1 MKKIVFLSGLLCA
14 TTVFFAVAAQNTIP
28 NTSPPQLMPPS
39 TQDLSNAESAKFEP
53 TAASNI
59 KILADQME
67 CDQNNNK
74 CVAIG
79 HAIAQKLND
88 PDNRTISADKLVAF
102 FSKKEL
108 NAPSRLI
115 KIEAEGNVVVTTKE
129 TVIRAPRGHYDVDQ
143 EYAEMF
149 EDVRVTNTEKNHVTG
164 HYGEVCMKTGLYKIK
179 SEGQQVQALIFSADK
194 K

>member
-1 MKKIVFLSGLLCA
+1 MKNKEKTVFLSGLLFCA
-14 TTVFFAVAAQNTIP
+14 TTVAAITAENPIP
-28 NTSPPQLMPPS
+28 DPKSSAPVVQEGT
-39 TQDLSNAESAKFEP
+39 NAESAKS
-53 TAASNI
+53 ASASNI

-149 EDVRVTNTEKNHVTG
+149 EDVRVTNTEKNHITG